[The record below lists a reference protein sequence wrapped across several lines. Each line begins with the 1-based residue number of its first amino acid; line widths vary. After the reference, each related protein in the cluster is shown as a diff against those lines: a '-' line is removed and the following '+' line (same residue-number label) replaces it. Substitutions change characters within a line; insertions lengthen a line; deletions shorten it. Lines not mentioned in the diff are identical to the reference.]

1 MESRAAH
8 THPKNTQMPPPGNKA
23 DVEFDNTKLIN
34 FICSKLNADT
44 FYNIPLLTPKQ
55 TTSIVEK
62 ISSNKASGYD
72 GISVRV
78 LEKFCTGIWRCVM
91 QISMNSFP
99 NNWKVAKVRP
109 LHKGGARNDK
119 NNYRPIS
126 ACFNCLSSRRFL
138 NEKHVANSLFKFVRD
153 NNLLYQLQ
161 SASRSGYSTE
171 TTLIRLTRSD
181 INNGQ
186 WPVDRFGVYRFSQSF
201 WCNWSWTS
209 SKKSCLSTGFVPLP
223 SLGINRTCLRKS
235 SLLL

>member
-1 MESRAAH
+1 MHRFLLLSLLLSLLLFLLCQVNLDLVSMKSLQKMVLLAMK
-8 THPKNTQMPPPGNKA
+8 PPLQMNLISTSSTSYNKFARTTKPGNKA

-78 LEKFCTGIWRCVM
+78 LAKFCTGICRCVM

-126 ACFNCLSSRRFL
+126 ACFNYLSSRRFL
-138 NEKHVANSLFKFVRD
+138 K
-153 NNLLYQLQ
+153 
-161 SASRSGYSTE
+161 
-171 TTLIRLTRSD
+171 
-181 INNGQ
+181 
-186 WPVDRFGVYRFSQSF
+186 
-201 WCNWSWTS
+201 
-209 SKKSCLSTGFVPLP
+209 SK
-223 SLGINRTCLRKS
+223 
-235 SLLL
+235 

>member
-1 MESRAAH
+1 
-8 THPKNTQMPPPGNKA
+8 MPPPGNKA

-78 LEKFCTGIWRCVM
+78 LEKFCTRICRCVM

-99 NNWKVAKVRP
+99 NNWKVAKVGP

-126 ACFNCLSSRRFL
+126 ACFNYLSSRRFL
-138 NEKHVANSLFKFVRD
+138 KSTYPTLFL
-153 NNLLYQLQ
+153 NLC
-161 SASRSGYSTE
+161 E
-171 TTLIRLTRSD
+171 ITTC
-181 INNGQ
+181 
-186 WPVDRFGVYRFSQSF
+186 Y
-201 WCNWSWTS
+201 TS
-209 SKKSCLSTGFVPLP
+209 SNQL
-223 SLGINRTCLRKS
+223 LGRDILQKQP
-235 SLLL
+235 

>member
-1 MESRAAH
+1 
-8 THPKNTQMPPPGNKA
+8 MPPPGNKA

-72 GISVRV
+72 GIFVRV
-78 LEKFCTGIWRCVM
+78 LEKFCTGICRCVM

-126 ACFNCLSSRRFL
+126 ACFNYLSSRRFL

-153 NNLLYQLQ
+153 NNLLYELQ
-161 SASRSGYSTE
+161 SAFRSGYSTE

-186 WPVDRFGVYRFSQSF
+186 
-201 WCNWSWTS
+201 
-209 SKKSCLSTGFVPLP
+209 
-223 SLGINRTCLRKS
+223 
-235 SLLL
+235 